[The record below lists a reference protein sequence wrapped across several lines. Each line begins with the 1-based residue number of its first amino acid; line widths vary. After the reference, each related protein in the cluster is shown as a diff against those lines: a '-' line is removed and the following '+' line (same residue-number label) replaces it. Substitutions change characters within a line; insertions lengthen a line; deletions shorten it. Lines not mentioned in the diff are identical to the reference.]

1 MKVKKRTK
9 VWGAVTS
16 LTFTN
21 DSTHFFAGT
30 ADSNIYWVNS
40 DKLEA
45 EVRNTAHPHK
55 INDICFPYLYSD
67 VFATCSRNDIRI
79 WNAKNR

>member
-45 EVRNTAHPHK
+45 EVRNNFG
-55 INDICFPYLYSD
+55 I
-67 VFATCSRNDIRI
+67 V
-79 WNAKNR
+79 